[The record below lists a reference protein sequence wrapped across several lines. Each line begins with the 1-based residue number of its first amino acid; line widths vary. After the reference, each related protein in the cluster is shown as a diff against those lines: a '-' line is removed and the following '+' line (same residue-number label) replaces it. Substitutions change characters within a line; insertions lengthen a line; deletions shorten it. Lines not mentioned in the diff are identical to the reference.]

1 MARQCWMFCTHCY
14 RDQIF
19 AYVYKSHGIFGGGHE
34 DWHCSV
40 CGGCKYEP
48 ARNH

>member
-1 MARQCWMFCTHCY
+1 MAKQAWMFCKRCHK
-14 RDQIF
+14 DQIF
-19 AYVYKSHGIFGGGHE
+19 MLVYKSHGIFGGHE

-40 CGGCKYEP
+40 CGDCAYES